1 MDAAWMRP
9 ERRPMNFDDIAES
22 RLEFDRNFFTNLPKT
37 DLHVHLDGSRRLE
50 TILDLAEK
58 DGIDLGVTT
67 PDALEK
73 LIGVGKK
80 HDSLESYLMGF
91 KITLKVLQTKE
102 ALYRAAFEL
111 AEDAHTENI
120 QYMEVRF
127 SPILH
132 TEKRLAPTMI
142 LESVL
147 EGLRDAERTFGIRS
161 GVIICGIRNMSPTVS
176 LRLAELA
183 VAFKNRGVVGFDLA
197 GNEYN
202 YPAKDHLDAFNLILS
217 NNVNVTIHAGEAYGP
232 ESIHQ
237 ALHYCGAHRLGHGT
251 RLREDGD
258 LLNYVNDHRIP
269 VEICV
274 SSNTQ
279 TGAVASVD
287 SHPFKFY
294 LDLGLR
300 VTLNTDNRLITN
312 TTMTDE
318 YYLVA
323 RHFDLLPRE
332 ILDIVMS
339 GVKSSFIPYEFK
351 KDFIKRTKLTVK
363 EQMVAYA
370 SARAVSNSPDSPIPT
385 QGN

>member
-1 MDAAWMRP
+1 MT
-9 ERRPMNFDDIAES
+9 FDDISNQRIA
-22 RLEFDRNFFTNLPKT
+22 FDRDFFTNLPKT
-37 DLHVHLDGSRRLE
+37 DLHVHLDGSMRIE

-58 DGIDLGVTT
+58 GNIDLGVTT
-67 PDALEK
+67 PEALTK
-73 LIGVGKK
+73 LIGVGKR
-80 HDSLESYLMGF
+80 HDSLEAYLMGF
-91 KITLKVLQTKE
+91 KITLKVLQTTE
-102 ALYRAAFEL
+102 GLYRAAYEL
-111 AEDAHTENI
+111 AEDAHRENVT
-120 QYMEVRF
+120 YMEVRF
-127 SPILH
+127 SPVLH
-132 TEKRLAPTMI
+132 TEKRLAPTTI

-147 EGLRDAERTFGIRS
+147 AGLRDAERELGIRS
-161 GVIICGIRNMSPTVS
+161 GVIVCGIRNMSPTVS

-197 GNEYN
+197 GSEYN

-269 VEICV
+269 MEICV

-279 TGAVASVD
+279 TGAVESLD

-300 VTLNTDNRLITN
+300 VTVNTDNRLITN
-312 TTMTDE
+312 TTVSEELHLITN
-318 YYLVA
+318 
-323 RHFDLLPRE
+323 HFDLRPRE
-332 ILDIVMS
+332 ILDIIMN
-339 GVKSSFIPYEFK
+339 GVKSSFIPYEYK
-351 KDFIKRTKLTVK
+351 KDFIRQTKQTVK
-363 EQMVAYA
+363 QQIMDFA
-370 SARAVSNSPDSPIPT
+370 ARSELPIKED
-385 QGN
+385 

>member
-1 MDAAWMRP
+1 MAQMSF
-9 ERRPMNFDDIAES
+9 NDIAE
-22 RLEFDRNFFTNLPKT
+22 RQINFDRDFFSRLPKT
-37 DLHVHLDGSRRLE
+37 DLHVHLDGSMRAE
-50 TILDLAEK
+50 TILDLAET
-58 DGIDLGVTT
+58 DGIDLGVSSA
-67 PDALEK
+67 DALND

-80 HDSLESYLMGF
+80 HDSLESYLTGF
-91 KITLKVLQTKE
+91 KITLKVLQTKKS
-102 ALYRAAFEL
+102 LYRAAFEL
-111 AEDAHTENI
+111 AEDAKTENI
-120 QYMEVRF
+120 EYMEVRF

-132 TEKRLAPTMI
+132 TEKRLAPTTI

-147 EGLRDAERTFGIRS
+147 EGLRDAERAFGIRS

-258 LLNYVNDHRIP
+258 LLNYVKDHRIP
-269 VEICV
+269 MEICV

-279 TGAVASVD
+279 TGTVQSID
-287 SHPFKFY
+287 THPFKFY
-294 LDLGLR
+294 QDLGLR

-318 YYLVA
+318 YFLVA
-323 RHFDLLPRE
+323 KHFDLRPRE

-339 GVKSSFIPYEFK
+339 GVKSSFIPYEFR
-351 KDFIKRTKLTVK
+351 KDFIRRTKLSVK
-363 EQMVAYA
+363 QQMVAYA
-370 SARAVSNSPDSPIPT
+370 EKIDAAI
-385 QGN
+385 GNR

>member
-1 MDAAWMRP
+1 MT
-9 ERRPMNFDDIAES
+9 FDDIANQQI
-22 RLEFDRNFFTNLPKT
+22 EFDRDFFANLPKT
-37 DLHVHLDGSRRLE
+37 DLHVHLDGSMRIG
-50 TILDLAEK
+50 TILDLAK
-58 DGIDLGVTT
+58 RAGIDLGVNTEEG
-67 PDALEK
+67 LK
-73 LIGVGKK
+73 SLIGVGKR
-80 HDSLESYLMGF
+80 HESLDKYLRGF
-91 KITLKVLQTKE
+91 MITLKVLQTTE
-102 ALYRAAFEL
+102 GLYRAAYEL
-111 AEDAHTENI
+111 AEDAHQENI

-127 SPILH
+127 SPVLH
-132 TEKRLAPTMI
+132 TENRLAPTTI

-147 EGLRDAERTFGIRS
+147 AGLRDGERDFGIRS
-161 GVIICGIRNMSPTVS
+161 GVIVCGIRNMAPNVS

-197 GNEYN
+197 GSEYN

-269 VEICV
+269 MEICV

-279 TGAVASVD
+279 TGAVENLE

-312 TTMTDE
+312 TTVTDE
-318 YYLVA
+318 FFLVA
-323 RHFDLLPRE
+323 TEFDLRPRE
-332 ILDIVMS
+332 ILDIVMN
-339 GVKSSFIPYEFK
+339 GIKSSFIPYEFK
-351 KDFIKRTKLTVK
+351 KDFIKQTKVTVK
-363 EQMVAYA
+363 KQIVDYVEKSLIPIEEADVHTGEEEP
-370 SARAVSNSPDSPIPT
+370 NNLSP
-385 QGN
+385 